1 MFKKGV
7 HIMAQ
12 IFADRRDIDFVL
24 HEQLGVTD
32 LCTHDRF
39 KEFGRKAVDMIIS
52 EARTLSVKEILPTSK
67 IGDTVGCGFDKGA
80 VTIPREFKAAWGLL
94 VEGAWLGLS
103 DSPEW
108 GGQGMPETV
117 AMAAREYLINGN
129 ITLMIYAA
137 LTHGSA
143 RLVEAFGSDRLKR
156 TYLKKMFTGEWTG
169 TMMLTEPEAGSDLG
183 GISTSAVKKEDGT
196 YRITGNK
203 VFISSGE
210 HDLTPN
216 IIHFVLARI
225 EGAPPGSRGVSL
237 FLVPKHL
244 VNEDGSPGT
253 RNDVVCTGIEEKMGL
268 HGSPTCSLSM
278 GSKGE
283 CIGWLVG
290 EENKGLSQ
298 MFLMMNEER
307 LMVGVQALAAA
318 SAAYLDALE
327 FARTRI
333 QGPRLGSKEL
343 TPVAIINHP
352 DIRRMLMTMKAY
364 TEGMRS
370 LIYFVAHTEDRKQFA
385 ECDDE
390 KERCRNLIDIL
401 IPVAKGYVSDRAVEL
416 CNMGLQVFGGYGYI
430 SEYPMEQRLRDVRI
444 TPIYEGTNG
453 IQAMDLLGRKLG
465 RKQGRLFMDLLGEM
479 KKTVADGKSVPR
491 TAPLA
496 RKLDASVDMLG
507 ETAMRIG
514 MAAMGPD
521 LHKAFS
527 FACPFLDVT
536 GDVCMAWML
545 LWRAVLASRA
555 LEKGAGAKE
564 TLFYE
569 GQVKSAQFFIEAVL
583 PVTMGRMAAID
594 AMSGAVV
601 EIPEAA
607 FG

>member
-1 MFKKGV
+1 
-7 HIMAQ
+7 MAQ
-12 IFADRRDIDFVL
+12 FFADRRDIDFVL
-24 HEQLGVTD
+24 HEQLAATA
-32 LCTHDRF
+32 LSAHDRF
-39 KEFGRKAVDMIIS
+39 KDFGRNAVDMILT

-67 IGDTVGCGFDKGA
+67 IGDAVGCGFDKGK
-80 VTIPREFKAAWGLL
+80 VTVPGEFKAAWNLL
-94 VEGAWLGLS
+94 VEGEWLALS

-129 ITLMIYAA
+129 IALMIYAA

-143 RLVEAFGSDRLKR
+143 RLVEAFGTDALKKR
-156 TYLKKMFTGEWTG
+156 YLKKMFTGEWTG
-169 TMMLTEPEAGSDLG
+169 TMVLTEPEAGSNLG
-183 GISTSAVKKEDGT
+183 GIRTAAVRHGDGT
-196 YRITGNK
+196 YRIMGGK

-210 HDLTPN
+210 HDLASN

-237 FLVPKHL
+237 FLVPKYL
-244 VNEDGSPGT
+244 VNEDGSPGA
-253 RNDVVCTGIEEKMGL
+253 RNDIVCTGIEEKMGL

-318 SAAYLDALE
+318 SAAYMDALE
-327 FARTRI
+327 FAKTRV
-333 QGPRLGSKEL
+333 QGPRLGSKDS

-352 DIRRMLMTMKAY
+352 DVRRMLLTMKAY

-370 LIYFVAHTEDRKQFA
+370 LIYFVAYNEDVKGLA
-385 ECDDE
+385 ESEEE
-390 KERCRNLIDIL
+390 KEKCRNLIDIL
-401 IPVAKGYVSDRAVEL
+401 IPVAKGYVSDRAVEI

-430 SEYPMEQRLRDVRI
+430 SAYPMEQRLRDVRI
-444 TPIYEGTNG
+444 TPLYEGTNG

-479 KKTVADGKSVPR
+479 KKTVADAKTVSR

-496 RKLDASVDMLG
+496 EKLESAVDGLG
-507 ETAMRIG
+507 KTAMRIG
-514 MAAMGPD
+514 MAALGPD

-545 LWRAVLASRA
+545 LWRAMLSSRA
-555 LEKGAGAKE
+555 LEKGAGQKDAA
-564 TLFYE
+564 FYE
-569 GQVKSAQFFIEAVL
+569 GQVKSAEYFIEAVL
-583 PVTMGRMAAID
+583 PVTLGRMAAIE
-594 AMSGAVV
+594 AMGGAVV
-601 EIPEAA
+601 EIPEAS

>member
-1 MFKKGV
+1 
-7 HIMAQ
+7 MAQ
-12 IFADRRDIDFVL
+12 IFSDRRDIDFVL
-24 HEQLGVTD
+24 HEQLAVTT
-32 LCTHDRF
+32 LSEHDRF
-39 KEFGRKAVDMIIS
+39 RDFGRKAVDMIIT
-52 EARTLSVKEILPTSK
+52 EARKLSVKEILPTSR
-67 IGDTVGCGFDKGA
+67 IGDTVGCSFENGE
-80 VTIPREFKAAWGLL
+80 VTIPREFKTVWELL
-94 VEGAWLGLS
+94 VDGEWLGLS

-143 RLVEAFGSDRLKR
+143 RLVEAFGDDQLKK

-169 TMMLTEPEAGSDLG
+169 TMVLTEPEAGSDLG
-183 GISTSAVKKEDGT
+183 GISASAVKHEDGT
-196 YRITGNK
+196 YRITGSK

-210 HDLTPN
+210 HDLVPN

-225 EGAPPGSRGVSL
+225 DGAPPGSRGVSL
-237 FLVPKHL
+237 FLVPKFL
-244 VNEDGSPGT
+244 VNEDGSLGS

-283 CIGWLVG
+283 CVGWLVG

-327 FARTRI
+327 FARSRI
-333 QGPRLGSKEL
+333 QGPRLGSKDP
-343 TPVAIINHP
+343 TPVTIINHP
-352 DIRRMLMTMKAY
+352 DVRRMLMTMKAY

-370 LIYFVAHTEDRKQFA
+370 LIYFVAYNEDIKEFA
-385 ECDDE
+385 RGEEE
-390 KERCRNLIDIL
+390 KEKCQNLIDIL
-401 IPVAKGYVSDRAVEL
+401 IPVAKGYVSDRSVEI

-479 KKTVADGKSVPR
+479 KKTVAKGKTVSS

-496 RKLDASVDMLG
+496 EKLEAAVDALG
-507 ETAMRIG
+507 KIAMRIG
-514 MAAMGPD
+514 MAALGPD

-536 GDVCMAWML
+536 GDVCTAWML

-555 LEKGAGAKE
+555 LEKGAGQKN
-564 TLFYE
+564 TVFYE
-569 GQVKSAQFFIEAVL
+569 GQLKSAQFFIEAVL
-583 PVTMGRMAAID
+583 PVTLGRMTAIE